1 MRKLFTLLTLL
12 VICVTGAW
20 ADVNTT
26 LIDGITLPSLPA
38 GTYTG
43 GTDVTHNG
51 SNKAVVADGDG
62 NSVMQAISPSYGS
75 PVAANFTWTNAV
87 NDGTDASW
95 STTGTTWEA
104 PGGSLFVG
112 STAYTTSGNAHYVNF
127 ARKGNLQND
136 RTFAYRFTNC
146 GGVSALVKSN
156 GDTDAKAACLAVY
169 EVGANDALTHVETA
183 SSKTAAVDIIT
194 VDDLSSS
201 KTYVAYIY
209 GMNGSNGELYEV
221 AFLAPPSGPRI
232 SASPTS
238 VTLAATESGA
248 EVKSSFTIT
257 GANLTAGTYNL
268 TIPSVTGLE
277 VSPTSFTVAANGS
290 VSQVVNLS
298 YSSTENVPASSVNIT
313 ATVDEINLSVAVNY
327 SASVDT
333 WELQTIS
340 TPKTWDFSTLTGGV
354 QYSDDNLTVEHV
366 YANISEITCPDGFDG
381 TALAFTGEYP
391 LRSGKGIAQNGTL
404 KFNTSVPGYIT
415 VKFSDTGTSAS
426 ASAVK
431 RYLVVNGETTE
442 YWASREKTGDGAY
455 AAQLNVT
462 TNAIAVPA
470 GDVTISGTSALV
482 YAKVEFTPTAE
493 PAEPTTGGDETYL
506 TTTDN
511 MAGWRAFYP
520 EGKGY
525 TLDENT
531 TAYVITAN
539 PVNNKVYLE
548 KTSNNGKDVY
558 PNTPVILYTSSAED
572 SHKMTLSKANVAAY
586 EGTNLLSWATDK
598 VSNVYRLGFNEKDG
612 VGFYPY
618 SGTPASG
625 AVILN
630 VSSATQLA
638 KALMIS
644 FGDETA
650 LDNVSAE
657 EKVSKGNGKRY
668 NLAGQLVGEGYKGIV
683 IENGKKF
690 NQ

>member
-12 VICVTGAW
+12 VAIVTGAW

-26 LIDGITLPSLPA
+26 LIDGITLPSIPT
-38 GTYTG
+38 GTYEG
-43 GTDVTHNG
+43 GTTVSHNG
-51 SNKAVVADGDG
+51 TNNAVVVDSKG
-62 NSVMQAISPSYGS
+62 NSVMQASAPSYGS

-87 NDGTDASW
+87 NEGTDASW
-95 STTGTTWEA
+95 STSGTSWDA
-104 PGGSLFVG
+104 PENSLFVG
-112 STAYTTSGNAHYVNF
+112 STAYTTSTNAHYVNF
-127 ARKGNLQND
+127 ARRGNLRTN

-146 GGVSALVKSN
+146 AGVSALVKSQ
-156 GDTDAKAACLAVY
+156 GKTDDAAACLAVY
-169 EVGANDALTHVETA
+169 EVGAQNVLTSAGSA
-183 SSKTAAVDIIT
+183 SSKTNAVDVIT
-194 VDDLSSS
+194 VDGLSSS

-209 GMNGSNGELYEV
+209 GMNSSNGELYEV
-221 AFLAPPSGPRI
+221 AFIPSTTDPTI
-232 SASPTS
+232 TSSPKS
-238 VTLAATESGA
+238 VTLAATESG
-248 EVKSSFTIT
+248 VVVNSSFTIT

-493 PAEPTTGGDETYL
+493 PAEPTTGGDKTYL
-506 TTTDN
+506 TTTVN
-511 MAGWRAFYP
+511 MEGWRAFYDASN
-520 EGKGY
+520 GY
-525 TLDENT
+525 TLDANT
-531 TAYVITAN
+531 TAYVATAN
-539 PVNNKVYLE
+539 NAGSVTLTPLAGGVP
-548 KTSNNGKDVY
+548 SG
-558 PNTPVILYTSSAED
+558 TPVILKTTSSAD
-572 SHKMTLSKANVAAY
+572 NYKMTLTKATVNAY
-586 EGTNLLSWATDK
+586 EGTNLLTWTTSAVSDK
-598 VSNVYRLGFNEKDG
+598 YRLGYGAEG
-612 VGFYPY
+612 VGFYQY

-630 VSSATQLA
+630 TSGGA
-638 KALMIS
+638 KALTFVFSDPTGIS
-644 FGDETA
+644 S
-650 LDNVSAE
+650 VSA
-657 EKVSKGNGKRY
+657 KKAVSTGKRF
-668 NLAGQLVGEGYKGIV
+668 NLNGQLVDESYEGIV
-683 IENGKKF
+683 IIDGKKY
-690 NQ
+690 NK